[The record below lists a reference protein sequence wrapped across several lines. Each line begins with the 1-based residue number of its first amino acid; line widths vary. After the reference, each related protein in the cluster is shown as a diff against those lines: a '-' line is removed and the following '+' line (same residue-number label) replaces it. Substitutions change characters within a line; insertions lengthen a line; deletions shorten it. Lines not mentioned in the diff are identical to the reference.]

1 MTMFS
6 LPPPP
11 SKVFPFLGYVLRHCG
26 RRGQWC
32 VVAMIL
38 STILALVINALMP
51 YIYKLVTNAILAS
64 KPNLNAFVTAAN
76 TPQDSFI
83 VSIEVALGL
92 LGGLMILRA
101 LFLRIRGFAM
111 RRGLGDVYNFSRES
125 LFRYLLQHSQQFFQD
140 HFAGSL
146 ANQIRR
152 VSEAGD
158 QIFWGCF
165 INALLPTLVYSV
177 VFFFLLFN
185 IAPSLAYSLLGWII
199 GLLVIVTILSYR
211 CVALNYAA
219 SESYSTLSAATVD
232 AVSNASAIKQFAHQR
247 QEINRF
253 NHYQTDLTDRWRQ
266 AAFFED
272 LIWGTFDV
280 AIALLMVGLA
290 WLTYEKWQQQQLSV
304 GDISLIIL
312 LIAQLCSTTAETVY
326 HITMFYE
333 HFGTIKEGLSKITK
347 PIELT
352 DAPGAQPIVMPKGEI
367 VFDQVCFSYNS
378 GRDVFDTLSLTIP
391 AGQKVGLV
399 GFSGAGKTTLCQL
412 LLRNYDLNSGQIRID
427 DQNIA
432 GVTQDS
438 LRAQIAVIP
447 QDTSL
452 FHRSLAENIGYGRPD
467 ASMEEIVAAAK
478 AAEAHDFIIK
488 LPAGYE
494 TLVGERG
501 IKLSGGQRQR
511 IAIARAILKNAP
523 ILLLDEATSALD
535 SVTERLIQTALNH
548 AMAGRTTIVVAHRLA
563 TLTNLDRLIVLEHG
577 QVIEDGSLSEL
588 LARNGRFAQLWQ
600 MQAGGFL
607 PDNAN

>member
-1 MTMFS
+1 MMFS

-11 SKVFPFLGYVLRHCG
+11 GKVFPFLGYVFRHCG
-26 RRGQWC
+26 RRGQWAA
-32 VVAMIL
+32 VA
-38 STILALVINALMP
+38 ILATSVLAVLTEAFLP
-51 YIYKLVTNAILAS
+51 YAYKLVTNAILAS
-64 KPNLNAFVTAAN
+64 
-76 TPQDSFI
+76 TPGTTQAGWMPSDK
-83 VSIEVALGL
+83 ALGGYAPTIASALTL
-92 LGGLMILRA
+92 LAILMLSRVVIYRL
-101 LFLRIRGFAM
+101 
-111 RRGLGDVYNFSRES
+111 RGLVMRYGWGDVSNFTRES

-152 VSEAGD
+152 VAEAGN
-158 QIFWGCF
+158 QIFWGSFVQAF
-165 INALLPTLVYSV
+165 IPTVIYSLVS
-177 VFFFLLFN
+177 FFLLFN
-185 IAPSLAYSLLGWII
+185 IAPSLAYSLLGWIV
-199 GLLVIVTILSYR
+199 GLLAVVAFLSYR
-211 CVALNYAA
+211 SVALNYAS
-219 SESYSTLSAATVD
+219 SESYSALSAVTVD
-232 AVSNASAIKQFAHQR
+232 AVSNASAIKLFSHQH
-247 QEINRF
+247 QELQRF
-253 NHYQTDLTDRWRQ
+253 NHYQEDLTDRWKR
-266 AAFFED
+266 AALFQD
-272 LIWGTFDV
+272 LIWGAFDV
-280 AIALLMVGLA
+280 AVALLMVTFS
-290 WLTYEKWQQQQLSV
+290 WLIYQKWQQQQLSV
-304 GDISLIIL
+304 GDISLIIV
-312 LIAQLCSTTAETVY
+312 LIAQLCSQTVETVY

-333 HFGTIKEGLSKITK
+333 HFGTIKEGLSKITR

-352 DAPGAQPIVMPKGEI
+352 DAPGAQPIVVPKGEI
-367 VFDQVCFSYNS
+367 VFDQLCFSYKS
-378 GRDVFDTLSLTIP
+378 GRDVFDSLSLTIP

-412 LLRNYDLNSGQIRID
+412 LLRNYDLNSGQILID
-427 DQNIA
+427 GQNIA
-432 GVTQDS
+432 TVTQDS

-478 AAEAHDFIIK
+478 AAEAHEFIMTM
-488 LPAGYE
+488 PAGYE
-494 TLVGERG
+494 TMVGERG

>member
-1 MTMFS
+1 MFS

-26 RRGQWC
+26 RRGQWTIGGIFLC
-32 VVAMIL
+32 TLVAHSAEAFL
-38 STILALVINALMP
+38 P
-51 YIYKLVTNAILAS
+51 YAYKLVTNAILAS
-64 KPNLNAFVTAAN
+64 
-76 TPQDSFI
+76 TPGTTQAGWMPTDK
-83 VSIEVALGL
+83 ALGGYVPAIGAAL
-92 LGGLMILRA
+92 TILAILMLSRVVIYRL
-101 LFLRIRGFAM
+101 
-111 RRGLGDVYNFSRES
+111 RGLVMRYGWGDVSNFARES

-152 VSEAGD
+152 VAEAGNELV
-158 QIFWGCF
+158 WSSF
-165 INALLPTLVYSV
+165 IQAFIPTIIYSV
-177 VFFFLLFN
+177 ISFFLLFN

-199 GLLVIVTILSYR
+199 IILIIVAFLSYR
-211 CVALNYAA
+211 CVALNYAN
-219 SESYSTLSAATVD
+219 SESYSTLSAVTVD
-232 AVSNASAIKQFAHQR
+232 AVSNASAIKLFSHQH
-247 QEINRF
+247 QELQRF
-253 NHYQTDLTDRWRQ
+253 NHYQEDLTDRWKR
-266 AAFFED
+266 AALFQD
-272 LIWGTFDV
+272 LIWGAFDV
-280 AIALLMVGLA
+280 AVAILIVAFS
-290 WLTYEKWQQQQLSV
+290 WLTYQKWQQQQLSV
-304 GDISLIIL
+304 GDISLIIVI
-312 LIAQLCSTTAETVY
+312 IAQLCNRTVETVF

-333 HFGTIKEGLSKITK
+333 QYGTIKEGLSKITK

-352 DAPGAQPIVMPKGEI
+352 DAPGAQPIVAPKGEI
-367 VFDQVCFSYNS
+367 VFDQLCFSYKS
-378 GRDVFDTLSLTIP
+378 GRDVFDSLSLTIP

-427 DQNIA
+427 GQNIA
-432 GVTQDS
+432 AVTQDS

-478 AAEAHDFIIK
+478 AAEAHEFIMQ

>member
-1 MTMFS
+1 MFS

-11 SKVFPFLGYVLRHCG
+11 GKVFPFLGYVFRHCG
-26 RRGQWC
+26 RRGQWA
-32 VVAMIL
+32 VVA
-38 STILALVINALMP
+38 ILATSVLAVLTEAFLP
-51 YIYKLVTNAILAS
+51 YAYKLVTNAILAS
-64 KPNLNAFVTAAN
+64 
-76 TPQDSFI
+76 TPTTQAGWMPTDK
-83 VSIEVALGL
+83 ALGGYAPTIASALTL
-92 LGGLMILRA
+92 LAILMLSRVVIYRL
-101 LFLRIRGFAM
+101 
-111 RRGLGDVYNFSRES
+111 RGLVMRYGWGDVSNFTRES

-152 VSEAGD
+152 VAEAGN
-158 QIFWGCF
+158 QIFWGSFVQAF
-165 INALLPTLVYSV
+165 IPTVIYSLVS
-177 VFFFLLFN
+177 FFLLFN
-185 IAPSLAYSLLGWII
+185 IAPSLAYSLLGWIV
-199 GLLVIVTILSYR
+199 GLLAVVAFLSYR
-211 CVALNYAA
+211 SVALNYAS
-219 SESYSTLSAATVD
+219 SESYSALSAVTVD
-232 AVSNASAIKQFAHQR
+232 AVSNASAIKLFSHQH
-247 QEINRF
+247 QELQRF
-253 NHYQTDLTDRWRQ
+253 NHYQEDLTDRWKR
-266 AAFFED
+266 AALFQD
-272 LIWGTFDV
+272 LIWGAFDV
-280 AIALLMVGLA
+280 AVALLMVA
-290 WLTYEKWQQQQLSV
+290 FSWLIYQKWQQQQLSV
-304 GDISLIIL
+304 GDISLIIV
-312 LIAQLCSTTAETVY
+312 LIAQLCSQTVETVF

-333 HFGTIKEGLSKITK
+333 HFGTIKEGLSKITR

-352 DAPGAQPIVMPKGEI
+352 DAPGAQPIVVPKGEI
-367 VFDQVCFSYNS
+367 VFDQLCFSYKS
-378 GRDVFDTLSLTIP
+378 GRDVFDSLSLTIP

-427 DQNIA
+427 GQNIA
-432 GVTQDS
+432 TVTQDS

-478 AAEAHDFIIK
+478 AAEAHDFIMTM
-488 LPAGYE
+488 PAGYE
-494 TLVGERG
+494 TMVGERG

>member
-1 MTMFS
+1 
-6 LPPPP
+6 
-11 SKVFPFLGYVLRHCG
+11 
-26 RRGQWC
+26 
-32 VVAMIL
+32 
-38 STILALVINALMP
+38 
-51 YIYKLVTNAILAS
+51 
-64 KPNLNAFVTAAN
+64 
-76 TPQDSFI
+76 
-83 VSIEVALGL
+83 
-92 LGGLMILRA
+92 
-101 LFLRIRGFAM
+101 
-111 RRGLGDVYNFSRES
+111 
-125 LFRYLLQHSQQFFQD
+125 
-140 HFAGSL
+140 
-146 ANQIRR
+146 
-152 VSEAGD
+152 
-158 QIFWGCF
+158 
-165 INALLPTLVYSV
+165 
-177 VFFFLLFN
+177 
-185 IAPSLAYSLLGWII
+185 
-199 GLLVIVTILSYR
+199 
-211 CVALNYAA
+211 
-219 SESYSTLSAATVD
+219 
-232 AVSNASAIKQFAHQR
+232 
-247 QEINRF
+247 
-253 NHYQTDLTDRWRQ
+253 
-266 AAFFED
+266 
-272 LIWGTFDV
+272 
-280 AIALLMVGLA
+280 
-290 WLTYEKWQQQQLSV
+290 
-304 GDISLIIL
+304 
-312 LIAQLCSTTAETVY
+312 
-326 HITMFYE
+326 MFYE

-352 DAPGAQPIVMPKGEI
+352 DAPGAQPIVVPKGEI

-378 GRDVFDTLSLTIP
+378 GRDVFDNLSLTIP

-478 AAEAHDFIIK
+478 AAEAHDFIMK

>member
-1 MTMFS
+1 
-6 LPPPP
+6 
-11 SKVFPFLGYVLRHCG
+11 FLGYVFRHCG
-26 RRGQWC
+26 RRGQWAA
-32 VVAMIL
+32 VA
-38 STILALVINALMP
+38 ILATSVLAVLTEAFLP
-51 YIYKLVTNAILAS
+51 YAYKLVTNAILAS
-64 KPNLNAFVTAAN
+64 
-76 TPQDSFI
+76 TPGTTQAGWMPSDK
-83 VSIEVALGL
+83 ALGGYAPTIASALTL
-92 LGGLMILRA
+92 LAILMLSRVVIYRL
-101 LFLRIRGFAM
+101 
-111 RRGLGDVYNFSRES
+111 RGLVMRYGWGDVSNFTRES

-152 VSEAGD
+152 VAEAGN
-158 QIFWGCF
+158 QIFWGSFVQAF
-165 INALLPTLVYSV
+165 IPTVIYSLVS
-177 VFFFLLFN
+177 FFLLFN
-185 IAPSLAYSLLGWII
+185 IAPSLAYSLLGWIV
-199 GLLVIVTILSYR
+199 GLLAVVAFLSYR
-211 CVALNYAA
+211 SVALNYAS
-219 SESYSTLSAATVD
+219 SESYSALSAVTVD
-232 AVSNASAIKQFAHQR
+232 AVSNASAIKLFSHQH
-247 QEINRF
+247 QELQRF
-253 NHYQTDLTDRWRQ
+253 NHYQEDLTDRWKR
-266 AAFFED
+266 AALFQD
-272 LIWGTFDV
+272 LIWGAFDV
-280 AIALLMVGLA
+280 AVALLMVA
-290 WLTYEKWQQQQLSV
+290 FSWLIYQKWQQQQLSV
-304 GDISLIIL
+304 GDISLIIV
-312 LIAQLCSTTAETVY
+312 LIAQLCSQTVETVY

-333 HFGTIKEGLSKITK
+333 HFGTIKEGLSKITR

-352 DAPGAQPIVMPKGEI
+352 DAPGAQPIVVPKGEI
-367 VFDQVCFSYNS
+367 VFDQLCFSYKS
-378 GRDVFDTLSLTIP
+378 GRDVFDSLSLTIP

-412 LLRNYDLNSGQIRID
+412 LLRNYDLNSGQILID
-427 DQNIA
+427 GQNIA
-432 GVTQDS
+432 TVTQDS

-478 AAEAHDFIIK
+478 AAEAHEFIMTM
-488 LPAGYE
+488 PAGYE
-494 TLVGERG
+494 TMVGERG

>member
-1 MTMFS
+1 MFS

-11 SKVFPFLGYVLRHCG
+11 GKVFPFLGYVFRHCG
-26 RRGQWC
+26 RRGQWA
-32 VVAMIL
+32 VVA
-38 STILALVINALMP
+38 ILATSVLAVLTEAFLP
-51 YIYKLVTNAILAS
+51 YAYKLVTNAILAS
-64 KPNLNAFVTAAN
+64 
-76 TPQDSFI
+76 TPGATQAGWMPTDK
-83 VSIEVALGL
+83 ALGGYAPTIASALTL
-92 LGGLMILRA
+92 LAILMLSRVVIYRL
-101 LFLRIRGFAM
+101 
-111 RRGLGDVYNFSRES
+111 RGLVMRYGWGDVSNFTRES

-152 VSEAGD
+152 VAEAGN
-158 QIFWGCF
+158 QIFWGSFVQAF
-165 INALLPTLVYSV
+165 IPTVIYSLVS
-177 VFFFLLFN
+177 FFLLFN
-185 IAPSLAYSLLGWII
+185 IAPSLAYSLLGWIV
-199 GLLVIVTILSYR
+199 GLLAVVAFLSYR
-211 CVALNYAA
+211 SVALNYAS
-219 SESYSTLSAATVD
+219 SESYSALSAVTVD
-232 AVSNASAIKQFAHQR
+232 AVSNASAIKLFSHQH
-247 QEINRF
+247 QELQRF
-253 NHYQTDLTDRWRQ
+253 NHYQEDLTDRWKR
-266 AAFFED
+266 AALFQD
-272 LIWGTFDV
+272 LIWGAFDV
-280 AIALLMVGLA
+280 AVALLMVTFS
-290 WLTYEKWQQQQLSV
+290 WLIYQKWQQQQLSV
-304 GDISLIIL
+304 GDISLIIV
-312 LIAQLCSTTAETVY
+312 LIAQLCSQTVETVY

-333 HFGTIKEGLSKITK
+333 HFGTIKEGLSKITR

-352 DAPGAQPIVMPKGEI
+352 DAPGAQPIVVPKGEI
-367 VFDQVCFSYNS
+367 VFDQLCFSYKS
-378 GRDVFDTLSLTIP
+378 GRDVFDSLSLTIP

-427 DQNIA
+427 GQNIA
-432 GVTQDS
+432 TVTQDS

-467 ASMEEIVAAAK
+467 ASIEEIVAAAK
-478 AAEAHDFIIK
+478 AAEAHEFIMTM
-488 LPAGYE
+488 PAGYE
-494 TLVGERG
+494 TMVGERG

>member
-1 MTMFS
+1 
-6 LPPPP
+6 
-11 SKVFPFLGYVLRHCG
+11 
-26 RRGQWC
+26 
-32 VVAMIL
+32 VA
-38 STILALVINALMP
+38 
-51 YIYKLVTNAILAS
+51 
-64 KPNLNAFVTAAN
+64 
-76 TPQDSFI
+76 
-83 VSIEVALGL
+83 
-92 LGGLMILRA
+92 
-101 LFLRIRGFAM
+101 
-111 RRGLGDVYNFSRES
+111 
-125 LFRYLLQHSQQFFQD
+125 
-140 HFAGSL
+140 
-146 ANQIRR
+146 
-152 VSEAGD
+152 
-158 QIFWGCF
+158 
-165 INALLPTLVYSV
+165 
-177 VFFFLLFN
+177 
-185 IAPSLAYSLLGWII
+185 
-199 GLLVIVTILSYR
+199 
-211 CVALNYAA
+211 
-219 SESYSTLSAATVD
+219 
-232 AVSNASAIKQFAHQR
+232 
-247 QEINRF
+247 
-253 NHYQTDLTDRWRQ
+253 
-266 AAFFED
+266 
-272 LIWGTFDV
+272 
-280 AIALLMVGLA
+280 
-290 WLTYEKWQQQQLSV
+290 
-304 GDISLIIL
+304 
-312 LIAQLCSTTAETVY
+312 
-326 HITMFYE
+326 
-333 HFGTIKEGLSKITK
+333 
-347 PIELT
+347 
-352 DAPGAQPIVMPKGEI
+352 PKGEI
-367 VFDQVCFSYNS
+367 VFDQLCFSYKS
-378 GRDVFDTLSLTIP
+378 GRDVFNSLSLTIP

-427 DQNIA
+427 GQNIA
-432 GVTQDS
+432 TVTQDS

-478 AAEAHDFIIK
+478 AAEAHDFIMQ

>member
-1 MTMFS
+1 MFS

-11 SKVFPFLGYVLRHCG
+11 GKVFPFLGYVFRHCG
-26 RRGQWC
+26 RRGQWA
-32 VVAMIL
+32 VVA
-38 STILALVINALMP
+38 ILATSVLAVLTEAFLP
-51 YIYKLVTNAILAS
+51 YAYKLVTNAILAS
-64 KPNLNAFVTAAN
+64 
-76 TPQDSFI
+76 TPGTTQAGWMPTDK
-83 VSIEVALGL
+83 ALGGYAPTIASALTL
-92 LGGLMILRA
+92 LAILMLSRVVIYRL
-101 LFLRIRGFAM
+101 
-111 RRGLGDVYNFSRES
+111 RGLVMRYGWGDVSNFTRES

-152 VSEAGD
+152 VAEAGN
-158 QIFWGCF
+158 QIFWGSFVQAF
-165 INALLPTLVYSV
+165 IPTVIYSLVS
-177 VFFFLLFN
+177 FFLLFN
-185 IAPSLAYSLLGWII
+185 IAPSLAYSLLGWIV
-199 GLLVIVTILSYR
+199 GLLAVVAFLSYR
-211 CVALNYAA
+211 SVALNYAS
-219 SESYSTLSAATVD
+219 SESYSALSAVTVD
-232 AVSNASAIKQFAHQR
+232 AVSNASAIKLFSHQH
-247 QEINRF
+247 QELQRF
-253 NHYQTDLTDRWRQ
+253 NHYQEDLTDRWKR
-266 AAFFED
+266 AALFQD
-272 LIWGTFDV
+272 LIWGAFDV
-280 AIALLMVGLA
+280 AVALLMVTFS
-290 WLTYEKWQQQQLSV
+290 WLIYQKWQQQQLSV
-304 GDISLIIL
+304 GDISLIIV
-312 LIAQLCSTTAETVY
+312 LIAQLCSQTVETVY

-333 HFGTIKEGLSKITK
+333 HFGTIKEGLSKITR

-352 DAPGAQPIVMPKGEI
+352 DAPGAQPIVVPKGEI
-367 VFDQVCFSYNS
+367 VFDQLCFSYKS
-378 GRDVFDTLSLTIP
+378 GRDVFDSLSLTIP

-412 LLRNYDLNSGQIRID
+412 LLRNYDLNSGQILID
-427 DQNIA
+427 GQNIA
-432 GVTQDS
+432 TVTQDS

-478 AAEAHDFIIK
+478 AAEAHEFIMTM
-488 LPAGYE
+488 PAGYE
-494 TLVGERG
+494 TMVGERG

>member
-1 MTMFS
+1 MFS

-11 SKVFPFLGYVLRHCG
+11 GKVFPFLGYVFRHCG
-26 RRGQWC
+26 RRGQWAA
-32 VVAMIL
+32 VA
-38 STILALVINALMP
+38 ILATSVLAVLTEAFLP
-51 YIYKLVTNAILAS
+51 YAYKLVTNAILAS
-64 KPNLNAFVTAAN
+64 
-76 TPQDSFI
+76 TPGTTQAGWMPSDK
-83 VSIEVALGL
+83 ALGGYAPTIASALTL
-92 LGGLMILRA
+92 LAILMLSRVVIYRL
-101 LFLRIRGFAM
+101 
-111 RRGLGDVYNFSRES
+111 RGLVMRYGWGDVSNFTRES

-152 VSEAGD
+152 VAEAGN
-158 QIFWGCF
+158 QIFWGSFVQAF
-165 INALLPTLVYSV
+165 IPTVIYSLVS
-177 VFFFLLFN
+177 FFLLFN
-185 IAPSLAYSLLGWII
+185 IAPSLAYSLLGWIV
-199 GLLVIVTILSYR
+199 GLLAVVAFLSYR
-211 CVALNYAA
+211 SVALNYAS
-219 SESYSTLSAATVD
+219 SESYSALSAVTVD
-232 AVSNASAIKQFAHQR
+232 AVSNASAIKLFSHQH
-247 QEINRF
+247 QELQRF
-253 NHYQTDLTDRWRQ
+253 NHYQEDLTDRWKR
-266 AAFFED
+266 AALFQD
-272 LIWGTFDV
+272 LIWGAFDV
-280 AIALLMVGLA
+280 AVALLMVTFS
-290 WLTYEKWQQQQLSV
+290 WLIYQKWQQQQLSV
-304 GDISLIIL
+304 GDISLIIV
-312 LIAQLCSTTAETVY
+312 LIAQLCSQTVETVY

-333 HFGTIKEGLSKITK
+333 HFGTIKEGLSKITR

-352 DAPGAQPIVMPKGEI
+352 DAPGAQPIVVPKGEI
-367 VFDQVCFSYNS
+367 VFDQLCFSYKS
-378 GRDVFDTLSLTIP
+378 GRDVFDSLSLTIP

-412 LLRNYDLNSGQIRID
+412 LLRNYDLNSGQILID
-427 DQNIA
+427 GQNIA
-432 GVTQDS
+432 TVTQDS

-478 AAEAHDFIIK
+478 AAEAHEFIMTM
-488 LPAGYE
+488 PAGYE
-494 TLVGERG
+494 TMVGERG

>member
-1 MTMFS
+1 MFS

-11 SKVFPFLGYVLRHCG
+11 SKVFPFLGYVFRHCG
-26 RRGQWC
+26 RRGQWA
-32 VVAMIL
+32 VVAIFAT
-38 STILALVINALMP
+38 SVLAVLTEAFLP
-51 YIYKLVTNAILAS
+51 YAYKLVTNAILAS
-64 KPNLNAFVTAAN
+64 
-76 TPQDSFI
+76 TPGTTQAGWMPTDK
-83 VSIEVALGL
+83 ALGGYAPTIASALTL
-92 LGGLMILRA
+92 LAILMLSRVVIYRL
-101 LFLRIRGFAM
+101 
-111 RRGLGDVYNFSRES
+111 RGLVMRYGWGDVSNFTRES

-152 VSEAGD
+152 VAEAGN
-158 QIFWGCF
+158 QIFWGSFVQAF
-165 INALLPTLVYSV
+165 IPTVIYSLVS
-177 VFFFLLFN
+177 FFLLFN
-185 IAPSLAYSLLGWII
+185 IAPSLAYSLLGWIV
-199 GLLVIVTILSYR
+199 GLLAVVAFLSYR
-211 CVALNYAA
+211 SVALNYAS
-219 SESYSTLSAATVD
+219 SESYSALSAVTVD
-232 AVSNASAIKQFAHQR
+232 AVSNASAIKLFSHQH
-247 QEINRF
+247 QELQRF
-253 NHYQTDLTDRWRQ
+253 NHYQEDLTDRWKR
-266 AAFFED
+266 AALFQD
-272 LIWGTFDV
+272 LIWGAFDV
-280 AIALLMVGLA
+280 AVALLMVA
-290 WLTYEKWQQQQLSV
+290 FSWLIYQKWQQQQLSV
-304 GDISLIIL
+304 GDISLIIV
-312 LIAQLCSTTAETVY
+312 LIAQLCSQTVETVY

-333 HFGTIKEGLSKITK
+333 HFGTIKEGLSKITR

-352 DAPGAQPIVMPKGEI
+352 DAPGAQPIVVPKGEI
-367 VFDQVCFSYNS
+367 VFNQLCFSYKS
-378 GRDVFDTLSLTIP
+378 GRDVFDSLSLTIP

-427 DQNIA
+427 GQNIA
-432 GVTQDS
+432 TVTQDS

-467 ASMEEIVAAAK
+467 ASMKEIVAAAK
-478 AAEAHDFIIK
+478 AAEAHDFIMQ

>member
-1 MTMFS
+1 MFS

-11 SKVFPFLGYVLRHCG
+11 GKVFPFLGYVFRHCG
-26 RRGQWC
+26 RRGQWAA
-32 VVAMIL
+32 VA
-38 STILALVINALMP
+38 ILATSVLAVLTEAFLP
-51 YIYKLVTNAILAS
+51 YAYKLVTNAILAS
-64 KPNLNAFVTAAN
+64 
-76 TPQDSFI
+76 TPGTTQAGWMPSDK
-83 VSIEVALGL
+83 ALGGYAPTIASALTL
-92 LGGLMILRA
+92 LAILMLSRVVIYRL
-101 LFLRIRGFAM
+101 
-111 RRGLGDVYNFSRES
+111 RGLVMRYGWGDVSNFTRES

-152 VSEAGD
+152 VAEAGN
-158 QIFWGCF
+158 QIFWGSFVQAF
-165 INALLPTLVYSV
+165 IPTVIYSLVS
-177 VFFFLLFN
+177 FFLLFN
-185 IAPSLAYSLLGWII
+185 IAPSLAYSLLGWIV
-199 GLLVIVTILSYR
+199 GLLAVVAFLSYR
-211 CVALNYAA
+211 SVALNYAS
-219 SESYSTLSAATVD
+219 SESYSALSAVTVD
-232 AVSNASAIKQFAHQR
+232 AVSNASAIKLFSHQH
-247 QEINRF
+247 QELQRF
-253 NHYQTDLTDRWRQ
+253 NHYQEDLTDRWKR
-266 AAFFED
+266 AALFQD
-272 LIWGTFDV
+272 LIWGAFDV
-280 AIALLMVGLA
+280 AVALLMVA
-290 WLTYEKWQQQQLSV
+290 FSWLIYQKWQQQQLSV
-304 GDISLIIL
+304 GDISLIIV
-312 LIAQLCSTTAETVY
+312 LIAQLCSQTVETVY

-333 HFGTIKEGLSKITK
+333 HFGTIKEGLSKITR

-352 DAPGAQPIVMPKGEI
+352 DAPGAQPIVVPKGEI
-367 VFDQVCFSYNS
+367 VFDQLCFSYKS
-378 GRDVFDTLSLTIP
+378 GRDVFDSLSLTIP

-412 LLRNYDLNSGQIRID
+412 LLRNYDLNSGQILID
-427 DQNIA
+427 GQNIA
-432 GVTQDS
+432 TVTQDS

-478 AAEAHDFIIK
+478 AAEAHEFIMTM
-488 LPAGYE
+488 PAGYE
-494 TLVGERG
+494 TMVGERG

>member
-1 MTMFS
+1 MFS

-26 RRGQWC
+26 RRGQW
-32 VVAMIL
+32 
-38 STILALVINALMP
+38 STIAILLTSILAVLAEAFLP
-51 YIYKLVTNAILAS
+51 YVYKLLTNAILAS
-64 KPNLNAFVTAAN
+64 TPNAQANPIVYQQTLWGFV
-76 TPQDSFI
+76 PDISF
-83 VSIEVALGL
+83 ALIL
-92 LGGLMILRA
+92 LAVLMFLRV
-101 LFLRIRGFAM
+101 FVFRIRGIIM
-111 RRGLGDVYNFSRES
+111 RYGWGDVANFTRES

-152 VSEAGD
+152 VAEAGN
-158 QIFWGCF
+158 QIFWGSFVQAF
-165 INALLPTLVYSV
+165 IPTVIYSLVS
-177 VFFFLLFN
+177 FLLLFS
-185 IAPSLAYSLLGWII
+185 IAPSLAYSLLGWIV
-199 GLLVIVTILSYR
+199 GLLAIVAFLSYR
-211 CVALNYAA
+211 SVSLNFAS
-219 SESYSTLSAATVD
+219 SESYSALSAVTVD

-253 NHYQTDLTDRWRQ
+253 NHYQTDLTDRWKR
-266 AAFFED
+266 AALFQD
-272 LIWGTFDV
+272 VIWGTFDV
-280 AIALLMVGLA
+280 AIALLMITFS
-290 WLTYEKWQQQQLSV
+290 WMTYQKWQQQLLSV
-304 GDISLIIL
+304 GDISLIIV
-312 LIAQLCSTTAETVY
+312 LIANLCSQSIETVY

-333 HFGTIKEGLSKITK
+333 HYGTIKEGLSKITK

-352 DAPGAQPIVMPKGEI
+352 DAPGAQPIVVPKGEI

-427 DQNIA
+427 GQNIA
-432 GVTQDS
+432 TVTQNS

-452 FHRSLAENIGYGRPD
+452 FHRSLAENIGYGRTD

-478 AAEAHDFIIK
+478 AAEAHDFIMQ

>member
-1 MTMFS
+1 MFS

-11 SKVFPFLGYVLRHCG
+11 GKVFPFLGYVFRHCG
-26 RRGQWC
+26 RRGQWAA
-32 VVAMIL
+32 VA
-38 STILALVINALMP
+38 ILATSVLAVLTEAFLP
-51 YIYKLVTNAILAS
+51 YAYKLVTNAILAS
-64 KPNLNAFVTAAN
+64 
-76 TPQDSFI
+76 TPGTTQAGWMPSDK
-83 VSIEVALGL
+83 ALGGYAPTIASALTL
-92 LGGLMILRA
+92 LAILMLSRVVIYRL
-101 LFLRIRGFAM
+101 
-111 RRGLGDVYNFSRES
+111 RGLVMRYGWGDVSNFTRES

-152 VSEAGD
+152 VAEAGN
-158 QIFWGCF
+158 QIFWGSFVQAF
-165 INALLPTLVYSV
+165 IPTVIYSLVS
-177 VFFFLLFN
+177 FFLLFN
-185 IAPSLAYSLLGWII
+185 IAPSLAYSLLGWIV
-199 GLLVIVTILSYR
+199 GLLAVVAFLSYR
-211 CVALNYAA
+211 SVALNYAS
-219 SESYSTLSAATVD
+219 SESYSALSAVTVD
-232 AVSNASAIKQFAHQR
+232 AVSNASAIKLFSHQH
-247 QEINRF
+247 QELQRF
-253 NHYQTDLTDRWRQ
+253 NHYQEDLTDRWKR
-266 AAFFED
+266 AALFQD
-272 LIWGTFDV
+272 LIWGAFDV
-280 AIALLMVGLA
+280 AVALLMVA
-290 WLTYEKWQQQQLSV
+290 FSWLIYQKWQQQQLSV
-304 GDISLIIL
+304 GDISLIIV
-312 LIAQLCSTTAETVY
+312 LIAQLCSQTLETVY

-333 HFGTIKEGLSKITK
+333 HFGTIKEGLSKITR

-352 DAPGAQPIVMPKGEI
+352 DAPGAQPIVVPKGEI
-367 VFDQVCFSYNS
+367 VFDQLCFSYKS
-378 GRDVFDTLSLTIP
+378 GRDVFDSLSLTIP

-412 LLRNYDLNSGQIRID
+412 LLRNYDLNSGQILID
-427 DQNIA
+427 GQNIA
-432 GVTQDS
+432 TVTQDS

-478 AAEAHDFIIK
+478 AAEAHEFIMTM
-488 LPAGYE
+488 PAGYE
-494 TLVGERG
+494 TMVGERG